1 MDIIDNVLEEYN
13 ALHSQYEQLETIATE
28 VIEQTVGNER
38 NGVMQISH
46 RLKTR
51 ESVRGKLHKKPE
63 KYSTLENMTD
73 LLGYRIVCYFADQV
87 DEIAARLADT
97 LDVDWERSTDK
108 RAAIAPDAFGYL
120 SLHYICTLPKD
131 KVYPEALVQLPFE
144 IQIRSSLQ
152 HTWAEIEHDL
162 GYKTKY
168 GIPRDVRREFSRIA
182 GLLELA
188 DEAFVHIRS
197 RISEYQKELYEQ
209 ITNDHAESY
218 HLDLV
223 SLTMYIQHS
232 RQMTEFMNEIRQITG
247 AAIIDTDPEN
257 ALEKLDYLGIR
268 TLGDLSEL
276 VETERDHALQL
287 IRDLLGGGDI
297 EELISTV
304 GIYYLCRS
312 RLIYGNYDSNAIAG
326 YLRLS
331 DSNEENVRKQTD
343 YLLKKRAHS

>member
-1 MDIIDNVLEEYN
+1 MDIIDNIMDEYEELRERYIRLEE
-13 ALHSQYEQLETIATE
+13 IATGL
-28 VIEQTVGNER
+28 IEQAAGDEKD
-38 NGVMQISH
+38 GVMQVAH
-46 RLKTR
+46 RIKTC

-63 KYSTLENMTD
+63 KYTSLKKMTD
-73 LLGYRIVCYFADQV
+73 ILGYRVVCFFSDQV
-87 DEIAARLADT
+87 DEIAARLSAV
-97 LDVDWERSTDK
+97 LEVDRNLSTDK

-131 KVYPEALVQLPFE
+131 KGYPEELIHLRFE

-162 GYKTKY
+162 GYKTKF
-168 GIPRDVRREFSRIA
+168 GVPRDVRREFSRVA

-209 ITNDHAESY
+209 ISNDQAESY

-223 SLTMYIQHS
+223 SLKLYLQHS
-232 RQMTEFMNEIRQITG
+232 RLMTGFMDEIRQITG
-247 AAIIDTDPEN
+247 ASIIDTDPES
-257 ALEKLDYLGIR
+257 ALEKLDYLGIK
-268 TLGDLSEL
+268 TLGDMNEL
-276 VETERDHALQL
+276 VETERQHALQM

-312 RLIYGNYDSNAIAG
+312 RLIYGDYDSKAIAG
-326 YLRLS
+326 FLRLS
-331 DSNEENVRKQTD
+331 DSNEENVRKQTA